1 MHIIAPDGFPIL
13 FDLTYRTYNKQTKC
27 GGKLKHYNDCRLL
40 KSKSYLGSELTESEK
55 MRLPDR
61 IKKNPNHVQ
70 NRTINIELANGD
82 IETLR
87 IDGIIKFNDKKV
99 LP

>member
-1 MHIIAPDGFPIL
+1 MNIIGLNGEPVL

-27 GGKLKHYNDCRLL
+27 GGKLKHYNDARLL
-40 KSKSYLGSELTESEK
+40 KAKSYLGSELTESEK

-61 IKKNPNHVQ
+61 IKKNPNHIQ

-82 IETLR
+82 IETIR
-87 IDGIIKFNDKKV
+87 IDGIIKFNEKQV
-99 LP
+99 MP